1 MDTNSGCAAKEK
13 TMLEHA
19 NKLETVRR
27 LLATVKG
34 QLADKGELTAKG
46 TAGLQQS
53 IAILC
58 EMQRELRLASY

>member
-1 MDTNSGCAAKEK
+1 MS
-13 TMLEHA
+13 EHA

-34 QLADKGELTAKG
+34 QLADQGELTAKG

-58 EMQRELRLASY
+58 EMQRELRLAS

>member
-1 MDTNSGCAAKEK
+1 MS
-13 TMLEHA
+13 EHA

-34 QLADKGELTAKG
+34 QLADKGELTQKG
-46 TAGLQQS
+46 TAGLQDS